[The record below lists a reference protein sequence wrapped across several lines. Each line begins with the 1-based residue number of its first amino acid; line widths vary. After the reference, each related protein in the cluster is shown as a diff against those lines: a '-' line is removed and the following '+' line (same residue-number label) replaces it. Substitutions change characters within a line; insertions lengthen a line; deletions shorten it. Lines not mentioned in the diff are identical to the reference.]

1 MFIIFN
7 FFWFVSVSFVR
18 DIIYILCIMSSKIK
32 KGGQESG
39 HLLLSEY
46 IDWGTAVLK
55 FSYTES
61 NVGGPT
67 NFAMMA

>member
-1 MFIIFN
+1 MSII
-7 FFWFVSVSFVR
+7 
-18 DIIYILCIMSSKIK
+18 IK
-32 KGGQESG
+32 KGDQKTG

>member
-1 MFIIFN
+1 
-7 FFWFVSVSFVR
+7 
-18 DIIYILCIMSSKIK
+18 MSSKIK

-46 IDWGTAVLK
+46 IDWSTTILK

-67 NFAMMA
+67 NFAMMT